1 MATLGERIKEERLA
15 RKMTQTELGNV
26 CRVTKYT
33 ISLYE
38 NDKSTPSDDIKSI
51 LADFFHVSMDYLLG
65 RTDVKT
71 TYKSSSDLKVDNSDP
86 ELNKKDKKDI
96 EKMTDRFLKGLEG
109 GAMLNGEILDE
120 SDLELFKKAVK
131 NGLEYAK
138 ISNKKKY
145 TPKKY
150 RK

>member
-1 MATLGERIKEERLA
+1 MTMATLGERIKEERLA

-26 CRVTKYT
+26 CGVTKYT

-38 NDKSTPSDDIKSI
+38 SGKSTPSDDIKNI
-51 LADFFHVSMDYLLG
+51 LANFFGISVDYLLG
-65 RTDVKT
+65 RTNIKHMYQNEVQQEKLT
-71 TYKSSSDLKVDNSDP
+71 A
-86 ELNKKDKKDI
+86 KDKKDI
-96 EKMTDRFLKGLEG
+96 EKMTQEFLDGLKG

-120 SDLELFKKAVK
+120 TDLELFTQAIK

-138 ISNKKKY
+138 LSNKKKY

>member
-26 CRVTKYT
+26 CGVTKFT

-38 NDKSTPSDDIKSI
+38 SNKSTPSDDIKNI
-51 LADFFHVSMDYLLG
+51 LANYFNVSIDYLLG
-65 RTDVKT
+65 RTDVKHMC
-71 TYKSSSDLKVDNSDP
+71 KDNLP
-86 ELNKKDKKDI
+86 HIKELTDKDKKDI
-96 EKMTDRFLKGLEG
+96 EKMTHEFLNGLKG

-120 SDLELFKKAVK
+120 TDLELFTQAIK

-138 ISNKKKY
+138 LSNKKKY
-145 TPKKY
+145 TPKKH